1 MKSNRRTFLVL
12 WICLAAAF
20 LAGSLLTM
28 PSPGAEGETIQET
41 MRDAVLHETNQI
53 DLFGLTTVN
62 PGYISSLAVTVI
74 LLVIALC
81 IRIFAIPRFK
91 YVPGRL
97 QMFLEQVVGLFD
109 GLAKSSSPWRNSFL
123 GAYIFAAGVYIFS
136 STLFELFGFQ
146 VIATSGHSVALP
158 APLSDINAA
167 IMLGVLS
174 YFIIVSGAIAGNGI
188 RGIGKALTEV
198 SLLISMS
205 FRLFGALLSGML
217 VTELVYYY
225 AALSFGIPVIV
236 AVMFTLLHALIQS
249 YVLTMLTALFYGE
262 MSEPSHK
269 EPRRRRAEQVQAAQ
283 IQKKD

>member
-1 MKSNRRTFLVL
+1 M
-12 WICLAAAF
+12 
-20 LAGSLLTM
+20 
-28 PSPGAEGETIQET
+28 
-41 MRDAVLHETNQI
+41 
-53 DLFGLTTVN
+53 
-62 PGYISSLAVTVI
+62 
-74 LLVIALC
+74 
-81 IRIFAIPRFK
+81 
-91 YVPGRL
+91 
-97 QMFLEQVVGLFD
+97 
-109 GLAKSSSPWRNSFL
+109 
-123 GAYIFAAGVYIFS
+123 
-136 STLFELFGFQ
+136 
-146 VIATSGHSVALP
+146 
-158 APLSDINAA
+158 SDINAA

>member
-1 MKSNRRTFLVL
+1 M
-12 WICLAAAF
+12 
-20 LAGSLLTM
+20 
-28 PSPGAEGETIQET
+28 
-41 MRDAVLHETNQI
+41 
-53 DLFGLTTVN
+53 
-62 PGYISSLAVTVI
+62 I

-81 IRIFAIPRFK
+81 IRIFAIPGSNMCRAGCRCSLNRWSACSTDWPRAAARGATAFWEHI
-91 YVPGRL
+91 YSR
-97 QMFLEQVVGLFD
+97 
-109 GLAKSSSPWRNSFL
+109 R
-123 GAYIFAAGVYIFS
+123 AYIFF

-269 EPRRRRAEQVQAAQ
+269 EPRRRRAQSRCRLL
-283 IQKKD
+283 KKERLR

>member
-1 MKSNRRTFLVL
+1 M
-12 WICLAAAF
+12 
-20 LAGSLLTM
+20 
-28 PSPGAEGETIQET
+28 
-41 MRDAVLHETNQI
+41 LHETNQI

-74 LLVIALC
+74 LLVIGLC

-158 APLSDINAA
+158 APLLDINAA

-174 YFIIVSGAIAGNGI
+174 YFIIVSGAMAGNGI
-188 RGIGKALTEV
+188 RGDRKGSDGSIAADLHEFQVVRSTFQRHAGDGAGVLLCGSQFRHIGDECRYVHIAPC
-198 SLLISMS
+198 
-205 FRLFGALLSGML
+205 AD
-217 VTELVYYY
+217 TELCGHHADGAVLRRNVR
-225 AALSFGIPVIV
+225 AIP
-236 AVMFTLLHALIQS
+236 
-249 YVLTMLTALFYGE
+249 
-262 MSEPSHK
+262 
-269 EPRRRRAEQVQAAQ
+269 
-283 IQKKD
+283 